1 MHSTPLPPST
11 PKTSLWSN
19 RNFVLLWIGQ
29 AISLLGDAIF
39 DLTLIVWIAAVL
51 AKQQPWAPLAV
62 SGVLVAATLPVI
74 LIGPLA
80 GVFVDR
86 WDKRQTMLWMDLLRA
101 LLVASLLLVT
111 GAVRFP
117 FFAGGRPS
125 LPVQLGA
132 IYSVVFFA
140 SICAQF
146 FQPARLALMGDVVEE
161 AQRAQASGLG
171 QVTQSLAS
179 ILGPPLAA
187 PLLFGFGVQWALL
200 INALS
205 FGLSFLVLAA
215 VQAPPSARSV
225 EPGHGGTLGQ
235 EFRQG
240 LRFAFSH
247 RVIRALIIASFITLL
262 GAGAINALNVFFFT
276 QNLHASVTLVGLMD
290 AVFGIG
296 IIVGAL
302 LAGAFAL
309 RIGLERTLS
318 WTVLAAGIVFLILAR
333 MTNLGAALGLIALL
347 GVFQA
352 GISVSIGPLVLKVTP
367 RFLVGRV
374 AAVLTPS
381 STLASLVAVVLAGYL
396 ASTVLDRLHVTVLG
410 MTVGPIDTIF
420 TGAGLLIV
428 LAGLY
433 LLRNLGQAT

>member
-1 MHSTPLPPST
+1 
-11 PKTSLWSN
+11 
-19 RNFVLLWIGQ
+19 
-29 AISLLGDAIF
+29 
-39 DLTLIVWIAAVL
+39 
-51 AKQQPWAPLAV
+51 
-62 SGVLVAATLPVI
+62 
-74 LIGPLA
+74 
-80 GVFVDR
+80 
-86 WDKRQTMLWMDLLRA
+86 
-101 LLVASLLLVT
+101 
-111 GAVRFP
+111 VRFP
-117 FFAGGRPS
+117 FFAGGRLS

-146 FQPARLALMGDVVEE
+146 FQPARLALTGDVVDE
-161 AQRAQASGLG
+161 AQRAQGSGLG

-276 QNLHASVTLVGLMD
+276 QNLHAPVTLVGLMD

-302 LAGAFAL
+302 LAGAFAQ

-318 WTVLAAGIVFLILAR
+318 WAVLAAGIVFLILAR
-333 MTNLGAALGLIALL
+333 MANLGAALGLIALL

-367 RFLVGRV
+367 RSLVGRV

-396 ASTVLDRLHVTVLG
+396 ASTVLDRLHTTVLG

-433 LLRNLGQAT
+433 LLKNLGQAAAFASQPETNPMVVEGPPLSK